1 MIISRAPV
9 RISLGGGGTDLPSYY
24 EQFGGFLI
32 AGAIDQYVFLAIN
45 QRFERSLR
53 ISYAQTEI
61 VDAVDAIAHPIVREA
76 LRHCGIQNHVEVV
89 SIADIPASSGLGTSS
104 CFTVALLNGLYA
116 FQRQFVPLERLAEEA
131 CRLEIEVLKAPIGKQ
146 DQYMAALGGVTCL
159 TFERDGT
166 VHAEPLRAT
175 AATLDQLE
183 RNLLLFYTGVTR
195 NASGILAE
203 QNARSADSHAG
214 TVNALHAIK
223 EIGVQTRRCLEQGD
237 VDAVGELFHEHWE
250 TKKRLSAKISDPLID
265 ECYAAARKA
274 GALGGKVVGAGGGG
288 FLLFYCPTDAS
299 KSAVGSAMARRGL
312 RPLHFRFDFEG
323 AKIVLNMRTSR
334 ERDLPCASAS

>member
-45 QRFERSLR
+45 QRFERSIR

-76 LRHCGIQNHVEVV
+76 LRLCGMHSHIEIV

-116 FQRQFVPLERLAEEA
+116 YQRRFVPLERLAEDA
-131 CRLEIEVLKAPIGKQ
+131 CRLEIEVLREPIGKQ
-146 DQYMAALGGVTCL
+146 DQYIAALGGVTCL

-166 VHAEPLRAT
+166 VHAEPLRAS
-175 AATLDQLE
+175 AATIDQLE

-195 NASGILAE
+195 SASGILAE
-203 QNARSADSHAG
+203 QNAKSAGNHAE

-223 EIGVQTRRCLEQGD
+223 EIGWRTKACLERGH
-237 VDAVGELFHEHWE
+237 VDEVGELFDVHWE
-250 TKKRLSAKISDPLID
+250 TKKQLSSKISDPLID
-265 ECYAAARKA
+265 EWYAAARKA
-274 GALGGKVVGAGGGG
+274 GALGGKVIGAGGGG

-299 KSAVGSAMARRGL
+299 KTAVGSAMARCGL